1 MCNININTICI
12 NSAKLKII
20 CLIGKWELPSLK
32 MEEVPMIKFMN
43 FCNISVRWR
52 SRYGVWPIAIPCLL
66 LVLIIY
72 HMLLPF
78 YVFLLHYHDQLRIGA
93 WSAQLSQTIALIC
106 PPPLFHL
113 VHAIAP
119 PFHLY
124 LLFFSL
130 KLLIQN
136 FTLMK
141 KKFNDVFTLIFWLFH
156 IINRSYMHSSL
167 KSHFDRRW
175 F

>member
-1 MCNININTICI
+1 
-12 NSAKLKII
+12 
-20 CLIGKWELPSLK
+20 
-32 MEEVPMIKFMN
+32 MIKFMN

-141 KKFNDVFTLIFWLFH
+141 TSLTMF
-156 IINRSYMHSSL
+156 HSS
-167 KSHFDRRW
+167 FDCSISFTDRICIILRLSRILID
-175 F
+175 

>member
-52 SRYGVWPIAIPCLL
+52 SRYGVWPIAIPCFTVSTYHIPYVSSFLCIFTSL
-66 LVLIIY
+66 PRSVEDWSLISPTEPNHSFNLSSTTVSSRTCYCSSISFVL
-72 HMLLPF
+72 
-78 YVFLLHYHDQLRIGA
+78 
-93 WSAQLSQTIALIC
+93 
-106 PPPLFHL
+106 
-113 VHAIAP
+113 AI
-119 PFHLY
+119 
-124 LLFFSL
+124 FSL

-136 FTLMK
+136 FTLMEK
-141 KKFNDVFTLIFWLFH
+141 KV
-156 IINRSYMHSSL
+156 
-167 KSHFDRRW
+167 
-175 F
+175 

>member
-1 MCNININTICI
+1 
-12 NSAKLKII
+12 
-20 CLIGKWELPSLK
+20 
-32 MEEVPMIKFMN
+32 MIKFMN

-124 LLFFSL
+124 LLFFPWSCWFKISHWWKKSL
-130 KLLIQN
+130 MM
-136 FTLMK
+136 F
-141 KKFNDVFTLIFWLFH
+141 
-156 IINRSYMHSSL
+156 SHSS
-167 KSHFDRRW
+167 FDCSISLTDHICILLLSRILIDDGSKMW
-175 F
+175 T